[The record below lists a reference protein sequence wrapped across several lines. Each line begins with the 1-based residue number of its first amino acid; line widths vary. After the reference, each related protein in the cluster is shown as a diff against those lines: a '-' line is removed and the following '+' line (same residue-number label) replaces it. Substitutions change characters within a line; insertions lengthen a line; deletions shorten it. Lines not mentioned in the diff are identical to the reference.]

1 MEEFYRTVEMIRNQ
15 VDLETFRE
23 MVNSQG
29 KQLIIFG
36 AGDCGHKV
44 YDMLHRVGIE
54 VSCFCDNLGQADKDM
69 ITGIRVVKPEF
80 LDNTDENIVVL
91 VSVVEDEDRDS
102 ICRQLRA
109 QGFAGKQILVMREYY
124 DRLTVE
130 WLESHLEEYK
140 KAYQLLADDFS
151 RRVYLA
157 RMRKMFLMRSM
168 ADVVRPHEE
177 SYFDEKVKLTD
188 REVFIDCG
196 GFDGDTSL
204 EFIDRCGGK
213 YGRIVIFE
221 PELSKKEAIERNLG
235 KNSCELHMCG
245 VWSKNTT
252 LQFEAKGTDGSH
264 VAEGEG
270 NCQVPVVALDEVVY
284 DYAPTFIKMDIE
296 GAEQEALEGCRKIIR
311 DYRPKLAICLYHK
324 PDDLFRIPVMVKE
337 MNPEYRIYVR
347 QYSDTKYETVM
358 YAL

>member
-1 MEEFYRTVEMIRNQ
+1 MEEFYGTVEMIRNQ
-15 VDLETFRE
+15 IDLETFRE
-23 MVNSQG
+23 MVDSQG

-36 AGDCGHKV
+36 VGDCGHKV
-44 YDMLHRVGIE
+44 YNMLYRVGIE

-69 ITGIRVVKPEF
+69 STGIRVVKPEF

-102 ICRQLRA
+102 ICRQLQG

-140 KAYQLLADDFS
+140 KAYQLLEDDFS

-204 EFIDRCGGK
+204 EFIDRCRGK

-245 VWSKNTT
+245 VWSRNTN

-270 NCQVPVVALDEVVY
+270 NCQVPVVALDDVVY

-296 GAEQEALEGCRKIIR
+296 GAEQEALKGCQKIIR

>member
-1 MEEFYRTVEMIRNQ
+1 MEEFCRTVEMIRNQ
-15 VDLETFRE
+15 VDLEAFRE
-23 MVNSQG
+23 MVESQG

-54 VSCFCDNLGQADKDM
+54 VFCFCDNRRKADKDM
-69 ITGIRVVKPEF
+69 ATGVRIVEAES
-80 LDNTDENIVVL
+80 LDSTDENIVVL

-102 ICRQLRA
+102 ICGQLRA
-109 QGFAGKQILVMREYY
+109 KGFGGEQILVMREYY

-130 WLESHLEEYK
+130 WLEYNLENYK
-140 KAYQLLADDFS
+140 NAYRLLEDDFS
-151 RRVYLA
+151 RKVYLA

-177 SYFDEKVKLTD
+177 SYFDEKVEFTN

-204 EFIDRCGGK
+204 QFIERCGGN
-213 YGRIVIFE
+213 YDRIVIFE
-221 PELSKKEAIERNLG
+221 PELCKKEAIERNLG
-235 KNSCELHMCG
+235 ENSYELHMCG

-270 NCQVPVVALDEVVY
+270 NCQVQVAALDEVVY

-296 GAEQEALEGCRKIIR
+296 GAEQEALKGCRKIIR

-324 PDDLFRIPVMVKE
+324 PDDLFRIPLMVKE